1 MKWIRKLLL
10 ASTLALSLPAHSFD
24 GLTLGIEGGVIQA
37 QARTQQTSDLFGNQN
52 FEIDSS
58 NQSKATDISG
68 IGGLILG
75 YSQSLNP
82 CWIIGVEA
90 RGNWANYHTEQ
101 SIQTNVHVQQ
111 VIASFENASIRSH
124 IQYGILGKIGY
135 YIAPC
140 SQLYALIGPQ
150 WSHIDISVGDKLELT
165 VSPDVYSAALSR
177 NITVHPVGL
186 WLGFGLEHLLRENVS
201 FGLEYHFVTYG
212 ALPSININGQFLD
225 NGLILPG
232 SSTNTT
238 LGIHLKTNATLLR
251 VNYYFPI

>member
-1 MKWIRKLLL
+1 MKWIHKLFL
-10 ASTLALSLPAHSFD
+10 ASTLALSLPAQSFD
-24 GLTLGIEGGVIQA
+24 GLTLGIEGGIIQA
-37 QARTQQTSDLFGNQN
+37 QARTQQTSDLLGNQS
-52 FEIDSS
+52 FDIQAF

-75 YSQSLNP
+75 YSQSLNH
-82 CWIIGVEA
+82 CWTIGIEA
-90 RGNWANYHTEQ
+90 HGNWANYHTEQ
-101 SIQTNVHVQQ
+101 SVQMNVHVNQ
-111 VIASFENASIRSH
+111 VITSFENAGIRSH

-150 WSHIDISVGDKLELT
+150 WSHIDITVGDELELT

-186 WLGFGLEHLLRENVS
+186 WLGFGLEHLMCENFS
-201 FGLEYHFVTYG
+201 LGLEYHFVTYG
-212 ALPSININGQFLD
+212 ALPSINLNGQFLD
-225 NGLILPG
+225 DGLLLPG

-251 VNYYFPI
+251 LNYYFPI